1 MIRDVL
7 QNHLTQ
13 MLVLLKMD
21 LPPLP
26 LSDVYG
32 SHTHRTATL
41 KTLRLHGQDADTE
54 GSSASH
60 LQDGYKLNPHAR
72 VCVTD
77 YVCVC
82 GVSIRLAAVTVGQ
95 YEGYHEHVS
104 ADRHSRQR
112 QPNDT
117 PPGPADTKVPTAAT
131 VVLGS
136 ENPR

>member
-1 MIRDVL
+1 MTDSRPV
-7 QNHLTQ
+7 
-13 MLVLLKMD
+13 MCV
-21 LPPLP
+21 
-26 LSDVYG
+26 
-32 SHTHRTATL
+32 
-41 KTLRLHGQDADTE
+41 
-54 GSSASH
+54 
-60 LQDGYKLNPHAR
+60 
-72 VCVTD
+72 VC
-77 YVCVC
+77 
-82 GVSIRLAAVTVGQ
+82 RLAAVTVGQ